1 MKLLQSDLNEKQF
14 SRNLI
19 ATFTTMMV
27 KGSYM
32 LFRKDKR
39 FSPFPEQLMI
49 ASG

>member
-1 MKLLQSDLNEKQF
+1 MKVLQGDPSEKQF

-19 ATFTTMMV
+19 AAFLAMMV

-39 FSPFPEQLMI
+39 FSPFAEQLMI
-49 ASG
+49 ASA

>member
-1 MKLLQSDLNEKQF
+1 MKLLQSDLSEKQF

-39 FSPFPEQLMI
+39 FSPFAEQLMI
-49 ASG
+49 ASA